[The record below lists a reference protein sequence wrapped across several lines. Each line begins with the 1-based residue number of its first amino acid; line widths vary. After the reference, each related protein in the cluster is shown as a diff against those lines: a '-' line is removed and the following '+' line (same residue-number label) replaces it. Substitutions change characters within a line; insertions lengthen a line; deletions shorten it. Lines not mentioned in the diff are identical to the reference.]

1 MNLKVLFNFRYFKE
15 NIRKSKGLLAFFLG
29 VVPIINIII
38 LISILTLGGDTLVDF
53 KSLSLSTYLGLY
65 IIPIVLSI
73 SLFGF
78 IFKKKSVDFVM
89 SKPIS
94 RKSIFLTNTIG
105 GILVLILFML
115 INTIIFGLFGLFFS
129 KLTIPIALFSDLYL
143 AKLYLLIAIIKIIT
157 NIKITHILF

>member
-73 SLFGF
+73 SLFF
-78 IFKKKSVDFVM
+78 
-89 SKPIS
+89 
-94 RKSIFLTNTIG
+94 FL
-105 GILVLILFML
+105 F
-115 INTIIFGLFGLFFS
+115 
-129 KLTIPIALFSDLYL
+129 
-143 AKLYLLIAIIKIIT
+143 
-157 NIKITHILF
+157 

>member
-129 KLTIPIALFSDLYL
+129 KLTIPIA
-143 AKLYLLIAIIKIIT
+143 
-157 NIKITHILF
+157 